1 MITLIAVPFIATI
14 IFAVTI
20 LLIDKK
26 MKIKGLLKFS
36 FFCLAICSVISV
48 GGYFLG
54 IGHAY
59 NSEIWDLKGV
69 SIKHETEWTTKES
82 RTYTRGSGKNAKTVT
97 EHYTEKHGPYWT
109 LKNDRGDETNISESE
124 YNRWK
129 SIWGFETK
137 IGEHHGSAA
146 FLGTKI
152 DGQIFQCEWNGAFDK
167 IMPLSEIHSYLNKVR
182 ASKYSVLKYKEV
194 SEKIK
199 ENYPRPADCGKFDG
213 IFNYGANV
221 SITEDDMLLM
231 RRTNAFLGSRYQ
243 IHPIYMLFDS
253 TVGMSIVDDIIAAW
267 EGPNKNELVVFVG
280 VEKDSK
286 KMSWIKVESWM
297 DDTTINGCITDLLLN
312 KPFVARTLSNALR
325 ETVPTKWH
333 RKKFAD
339 FDYLELE
346 ISFWCICLAVLLEIM
361 CAVIMIFV
369 YDDIVNNSSG
379 NVSRNYARSYFR
391 RFR

>member
-1 MITLIAVPFIATI
+1 
-14 IFAVTI
+14 
-20 LLIDKK
+20 
-26 MKIKGLLKFS
+26 
-36 FFCLAICSVISV
+36 
-48 GGYFLG
+48 
-54 IGHAY
+54 
-59 NSEIWDLKGV
+59 
-69 SIKHETEWTTKES
+69 
-82 RTYTRGSGKNAKTVT
+82 
-97 EHYTEKHGPYWT
+97 
-109 LKNDRGDETNISESE
+109 
-124 YNRWK
+124 
-129 SIWGFETK
+129 
-137 IGEHHGSAA
+137 
-146 FLGTKI
+146 
-152 DGQIFQCEWNGAFDK
+152 
-167 IMPLSEIHSYLNKVR
+167 
-182 ASKYSVLKYKEV
+182 
-194 SEKIK
+194 
-199 ENYPRPADCGKFDG
+199 
-213 IFNYGANV
+213 
-221 SITEDDMLLM
+221 M
-231 RRTNAFLGSRYQ
+231 RRTNAFLGNRYQ

-253 TVGMSIVDDIIAAW
+253 TVGMSIVDDIISAW

-369 YDDIVNNSSG
+369 YDDVVNNSSG
-379 NVSRNYARSYFR
+379 NVSRNYARSYAR